1 MHGDSRK
8 DRLIAVQSLGVL
20 LVLWLTVSAAPQQPV
35 SPSPAAPQSSRQTFR
50 ATHYDVEVR
59 LEPAAQALV
68 GRARVELLAEE
79 PSRFVEVELNPNL
92 TIQRVTGSANQ
103 ALSFDRDAERPQR
116 VRVLLPEPAL
126 AAQRIALT
134 FEYAGPVAAAD
145 LRTQHAP
152 PLAWISS
159 DATYL
164 LPESRW
170 FPMTHF
176 PGNRFAANFRI
187 HVPAGMAVVST
198 GQAQPP
204 EVAAGGQV
212 VCSFRNE
219 KPTNAGTI
227 VVGALQ
233 RTLVAAE
240 GLTISVYTQ
249 PSDVATAEAW
259 GQAVAEL
266 VNFFSGEFGPLPEP
280 HLAVAQFSAHAI
292 PGYAAPGL
300 ILVGQRRW
308 GSEPDRQLLAEQ
320 VARQWWGV
328 QVLPATADDVWIS
341 DGLARYS
348 GALYLQQT
356 QGDGPFHEAI
366 DVFAVGALMYEDAA
380 PIAQAS
386 RLAPYSSEYRSVVAN
401 KGAMVFHMLRSQLGV
416 EPFRTL
422 LRNFYAQYAGRTATI
437 EDFRRMAAQIAEQHA
452 PLGESVNLT
461 PFFTQWLNSTGVPE
475 FQLEYVVFRT
485 QRGFK
490 IVGKVK
496 QDLET
501 FRMPV
506 GMKIET
512 EGNPEWKTIEVRG
525 RESDF
530 TVETFGRPKPGGI
543 TLDPNNQLLKSSPQL
558 RVRAAVARGEAL
570 AEIGQF
576 YDAIR
581 EYERA
586 ITINKNS
593 SLAHFRMGE
602 AMFFQKNYQAAANAF
617 RNALDG
623 NLEPKW
629 VEVWA
634 HIYLGKIFDLTG
646 QRERAINEY
655 SRALE
660 LNDNTGGA
668 QQEAQK
674 YIQQP
679 YKEESQPAGP

>member
-1 MHGDSRK
+1 MHGSLVK
-8 DRLIAVQSLGVL
+8 GGLIVARNIGVL
-20 LVLWLTVSAAPQQPV
+20 LVLLLTVSAAPQQSFP
-35 SPSPAAPQSSRQTFR
+35 PAAAAPSGSRQTFR
-50 ATHYDVEVR
+50 AAHYDVEVR
-59 LEPAAQALV
+59 LEPASQALV

-79 PSRFVEVELNPNL
+79 PSRFLEVELNPNL

-103 ALSFDRDAERPQR
+103 VLSFNRDAERPQV
-116 VRVLLPEPAL
+116 VRVLLSEPAV
-126 AAQRIALT
+126 AAQRITLT

-145 LRTQHAP
+145 FRTQHTP
-152 PLAWISS
+152 PLAAVAS
-159 DATYL
+159 DAAYL

-176 PGNRFAANFRI
+176 PGNRFTSNFRI
-187 HVPAGMAVVST
+187 YVPAGMAVVST
-198 GQAQPP
+198 GRVQPP
-204 EVAAGGQV
+204 EVTAGGQV
-212 VCSFRNE
+212 GYSFQNE
-219 KPTNAGTI
+219 KPTNAGTL
-227 VVGALQ
+227 VAGTLQ
-233 RTLVAAE
+233 RTQVTAE

-249 PSDVATAEAW
+249 PSDVATAQTW

-266 VNFFSGEFGPLPEP
+266 VNFFSGEFGALPEP
-280 HLAVAQFSAHAI
+280 NLTVAQFPAHAI
-292 PGYAAPGL
+292 AGYAAPGL

-308 GSEPDRQLLAEQ
+308 GREPDRQLLAEQ

-328 QVLPATADDVWIS
+328 QVLPTTADDAWIA

-348 GALYLQQT
+348 SALYLQQT
-356 QGDGPFHEAI
+356 QGEGPFHEAI
-366 DVFAVGALMYEDAA
+366 NVFAVGALMYEDAA

-401 KGAMVFHMLRSQLGV
+401 KGAMVFHMLRSQLGE

-422 LRNFYAQYAGRTATI
+422 LRNFYAQSAGRMATL
-437 EDFRRMAAQIAEQHA
+437 EDFRRMATQIAEQHA
-452 PLGESVNLT
+452 PAGESVNLT

-475 FQLEYVVFRT
+475 FNLGYVVFRT

-496 QDLET
+496 QDLDT
-501 FRMPV
+501 FRMQV
-506 GMKIET
+506 GMKVET

-543 TLDPNNQLLKSSPQL
+543 TLDPNNQLLKSSPTL
-558 RVRAAVARGEAL
+558 RVRAAIARGEAL

-679 YKEESQPAGP
+679 YKEDSQPAAP